1 VRQLERA
8 RKRRQREA
16 AKAGTRPPMSQ
27 AGLSEQA
34 CAAIEEIIDKLGQAQ
49 RMSRA
54 GLRRQLR
61 RLALSEMAL
70 ERPKTGT

>member
-8 RKRRQREA
+8 RKRRQRET
-16 AKAGTRPPMSQ
+16 AKAGTGPPMSQ

-34 CAAIEEIIDKLGQAQ
+34 RAAIEEIIEKLGQAQ